1 MKFKIPKLLSIL
13 LVTSLLFIGCNNT
26 QVSDKSSEDDTLNIV
41 TSFYPIYI
49 STLNIVKDI
58 PNVTLTNMTK
68 SQTGCLHDY
77 QLTPQ
82 DLKTLENADILII
95 NGAGMESF
103 LDTIISQYPN
113 LEIIDASS
121 GLNLLEDDIHS
132 HDDDHDA
139 DDDHGHDH
147 DADADDDHDHDH
159 DADADDDHDHDHDAD
174 ADDNHDHDHEY
185 NAHIW
190 VSVSGNIA
198 EVKNIASQLEN
209 LDPENKDAYEAN
221 TNAYVSKLEAL
232 KTEMHAELD
241 SLPNRDIITFHEAF
255 PYFAEEFNL
264 NIVGV
269 IEIEP
274 DSEPSAKEIENIIA
288 TVKANNIKALF
299 TEPQY
304 SSQVAQTIANETGAT
319 VYELDPIVTGDANSD
334 AYDDY
339 INKMQKNLDVL
350 KEALK

>member
-121 GLNLLEDDIHS
+121 ELNLLEDDIHS
-132 HDDDHDA
+132 HDDDH
-139 DDDHGHDH
+139 
-147 DADADDDHDHDH
+147 DADDDHDHDH

-174 ADDNHDHDHEY
+174 ADDNHDHDQDRK
-185 NAHIW
+185 
-190 VSVSGNIA
+190 SV
-198 EVKNIASQLEN
+198 V
-209 LDPENKDAYEAN
+209 
-221 TNAYVSKLEAL
+221 
-232 KTEMHAELD
+232 
-241 SLPNRDIITFHEAF
+241 
-255 PYFAEEFNL
+255 
-264 NIVGV
+264 
-269 IEIEP
+269 
-274 DSEPSAKEIENIIA
+274 
-288 TVKANNIKALF
+288 
-299 TEPQY
+299 
-304 SSQVAQTIANETGAT
+304 
-319 VYELDPIVTGDANSD
+319 
-334 AYDDY
+334 
-339 INKMQKNLDVL
+339 
-350 KEALK
+350 